1 MSRGDAHPRHVPVK
15 SAADLIADAKARIRE
30 VSVDETMQLIET
42 TPNLVLLDCR
52 EPNEVNLARL
62 PKALCIPRGILET
75 NIEAAV
81 PRDRPVVIYCAS
93 GNRSAFAAATLMEM
107 GYTNVASMRGGI
119 RAWVDAGGD
128 VED

>member
-1 MSRGDAHPRHVPVK
+1 MK
-15 SAADLIADAKARIRE
+15 SAADLIAAAKARIRE
-30 VSVDETMQLIET
+30 VSVDETAQLIET
-42 TPNLVLLDCR
+42 TPDLVLLDCR
-52 EPNEVNLARL
+52 EPNECNLARL
-62 PKALCIPRGILET
+62 PRALCIPRGILET

-93 GNRSAFAAATLMEM
+93 GNRSAFAAATLMDM